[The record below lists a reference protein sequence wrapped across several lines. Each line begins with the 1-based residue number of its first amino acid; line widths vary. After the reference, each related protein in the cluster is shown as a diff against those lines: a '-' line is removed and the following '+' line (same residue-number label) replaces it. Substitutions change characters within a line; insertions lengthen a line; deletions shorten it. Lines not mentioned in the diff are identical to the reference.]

1 MKIIS
6 IDPPGKD
13 QNYSLA
19 VHGGAGARPALLS
32 EEGKLDHHQAL
43 KVALNAGMV
52 ILQDGGS
59 ALDAVC
65 ASVIALENSPLFN
78 AAHGAALT
86 RERTAELDAAVMTGD
101 GDAGAVAAV
110 RFARNPVLAARAV
123 MENSPHVLL
132 VDPPVH
138 QLEAWSLDV
147 VDREYFVTDK
157 RLAQVD
163 ALQADNLVGPRH
175 GTVGAVAR
183 DRYGN
188 LASATS
194 TGGTANQEVGRVGD
208 TPVIG
213 AGTFADSSTVAIS
226 CTGEGEHFM
235 RQVTA
240 HELHARIKYLGES
253 TEIASRKVLDDL
265 GDAGGLGGLIAVD
278 SEGRTLLGYNSEGMF
293 SGYAMNGRAVSHV

>member
-6 IDPPGKD
+6 IDPPGNE

-19 VHGGAGARPALLS
+19 IHGGAGARPALLT
-32 EEGKLDHHQAL
+32 EEEKAIHHEAL
-43 KVALNAGMV
+43 KVALHVGMA
-52 ILQDGGS
+52 ILERGGS

-65 ASVIALENSPLFN
+65 ESVIALEDSPLFN

-132 VDPPVH
+132 VDPPVA

-147 VDREYFVTDK
+147 VERDYFLTEK
-157 RLAQVD
+157 RLAQVE
-163 ALQADNLVGPRH
+163 ALQAQNLVGPRH

-183 DRYGN
+183 DSNGN

-226 CTGEGEHFM
+226 CTGEGEHFL

-240 HELHARIKYLGES
+240 HELHARIKYLAEP
-253 TEIASRKVLDDL
+253 TATASRKVLDDL
-265 GDAGGLGGLIAVD
+265 GEAGGRGGLIAVD

-293 SGYAMNGRAVSHV
+293 SGYVENGKAVSHV